1 MELAASMSSSLGFPS
16 DGAGSFGDLLSALS
30 SYQRLFALTGPLY
43 LVVSFVARLPLA
55 MAQMGTMLL
64 VFEYSG
70 SYGAGGVAAGA
81 LAISNAVASPI
92 AGGLADRYG
101 QRPIL
106 VVQTMGGAVG
116 LSVLVVLSQ
125 LEVGWP
131 LLAVVSGAAGVFLP
145 QVGALARVRWLGL
158 TKSVGSQ
165 RPLLVSTAYSYE
177 GAADEASF
185 VLGPAL
191 VGTFVALVSPAGA
204 IAMAAVLLASFGL
217 WFGVHPTTSVV
228 PGHRGVTQGAATRFG
243 PILIGLAAGQFFVG
257 MIFGSVQT
265 GTTALATAAG
275 NSGYAGLLHALLG
288 VGSVIAGLLLAVAPA
303 RWALADRVPV
313 FAGALAVMAAPLLWV
328 NTLGMLAVAL
338 LVFGLAVAPYM
349 ITIFAACG
357 QVTDPKRLGAAMMVL
372 AAATSLGYA
381 TGSSTAGRIA
391 DFAGYTGAYAV
402 TVGGWR
408 GGLCPVFCAALR
420 AAPSASARR

>member
-1 MELAASMSSSLGFPS
+1 MS
-16 DGAGSFGDLLSALS
+16 AIS

-43 LVVSFVARLPLA
+43 LVVAFVARLPLA
-55 MAQMGTMLL
+55 MAQMGSMLL
-64 VFEYSG
+64 VYEFSG

-81 LAISNAVASPI
+81 LAISNAVASPV
-92 AGGLADRYG
+92 AGALADKYG

-106 VVQTMGGAVG
+106 VVQTTVGAVG
-116 LSVLVVLSQ
+116 LGALVALSQ
-125 LEVGWP
+125 FDVPWQW
-131 LLAVVSGAAGVFLP
+131 LAVASGFSGVFLP

-158 TKSVGSQ
+158 TKKVGPQ

-191 VGTFVALVSPAGA
+191 IGTFVAVLSPATA
-204 IAMAAVLLASFGL
+204 LALAALLLITFGL

-228 PGHRGVTQGAATRFG
+228 RGHRGIAQEAVARFG

-265 GTTALATAAG
+265 GTTALASAAG
-275 NSGYAGLLHALLG
+275 EPGYAGLLHALLG
-288 VGSVIAGLLLAVAPA
+288 IGSVVAGLLLAIAPG
-303 RWALADRVPV
+303 RWQLADRVPV
-313 FAGALAVMAAPLLWV
+313 FAGALAVMSLPLLWV
-328 NTLGMLAVAL
+328 NSLGSLAVVL
-338 LVFGLAVAPYM
+338 LIFGLAVAPYM

-381 TGSSTAGRIA
+381 SGSSTAGRIA
-391 DFAGYTGAYAV
+391 DLGGHTGAYGV
-402 TVGGWR
+402 TVGAG
-408 GGLCPVFCAALR
+408 FAAFALSFILR
-420 AAPSASARR
+420 YAMHRVPKLGDEEDLSHDLD

>member
-1 MELAASMSSSLGFPS
+1 M
-16 DGAGSFGDLLSALS
+16 S

-43 LVVSFVARLPLA
+43 LVISFLARLPLA
-55 MAQMGTMLL
+55 MAQMGSLLL
-64 VFEYSG
+64 VFEFSG

-81 LAISNAVASPI
+81 LAISNAIASPI
-92 AGGLADRYG
+92 AGALADKHG

-106 VVQTMGGAVG
+106 MVQTIIGAIG
-116 LSVLVVLSQ
+116 LAVLVVLSQ
-125 LEVGWP
+125 FDVPWQM
-131 LLAVVSGAAGVFLP
+131 LAVVSGFSGIFLP

-158 TKSVGSQ
+158 TKRVGAQ

-191 VGTFVALVSPAGA
+191 VGTFVALVSPAAA
-204 IAMAAVLLASFGL
+204 IALAAVLLASFGF

-228 PGHRGVTQGAATRFG
+228 QGHRGLAQEAAARFG
-243 PILIGLAAGQFFVG
+243 PILVGLAAGQFFVG

-275 NSGYAGLLHALLG
+275 NSGYAGLLQALLG
-288 VGSVIAGLLLAVAPA
+288 VGSVVAGLLLASAPA

-313 FAGALAVMAAPLLWV
+313 FAGALALMAVPLLWV
-328 NTLGMLAVAL
+328 NSLGMLAVVL
-338 LVFGLAVAPYM
+338 IVFGLAVAPYM

-381 TGSSTAGRIA
+381 TGSSSAGAIA
-391 DFAGYTGAYAV
+391 DFAGYTGAYSV
-402 TVGGWR
+402 TVGAGFAAF
-408 GGLCPVFCAALR
+408 GLSFVLRHALHR
-420 AAPSASARR
+420 VPRLGDELDPADN